1 MPNVNVGVKDA
12 SVPSLAGG
20 FLWVDEINHVF
31 YAFGGFFPDSRPT
44 DFNTWS
50 YDTKLDSWS
59 IVPTQGENPTYV
71 AYGMG
76 ATAADAGVGYYL
88 GGYHDN
94 QTQNSWYDRRLYSS
108 TLVKFDMVNRRYS
121 NTSGP
126 DSRGRGD
133 RIMVFIPASTSGLL
147 IFLGG
152 VAQDPL
158 TRNISGVSFI
168 LFNYAD

>member
-1 MPNVNVGVKDA
+1 MPRIAVGVKDG

-20 FLWVDEINHVF
+20 ALWTDEINHVF
-31 YAFGGFFPDSRPT
+31 YAFGGLFPDSSPT

-50 YDTKLDSWS
+50 YNTKLDSWS
-59 IVPTQGENPTYV
+59 VVPTQGQHPTYV

-76 ATAADAGVGYYL
+76 ATAPDTGVGYYL

-94 QTQNSWYDRRLYSS
+94 QTQKGWRDGRLYTS
-108 TLVKFDMVNRRYS
+108 TLVEFDMVDRRYS

-126 DSRGRGD
+126 DNRGRGEG
-133 RIMVFIPASTSGLL
+133 IMVFIPASTSGLL

-152 VAQDPL
+152 VTQDPT
-158 TRNISGVSFI
+158 TRNVSGVSLFF
-168 LFNYAD
+168 FNYAD